1 VVGIRGARMIEIND
15 GEILL
20 TPYKWTYEERILYK
34 HKGNKFFEKNYS
46 KWATL
51 IIDHIDDLIIIS
63 ERKYHNLE
71 DEPCYL
77 VKIDGGTHMIDAEDT
92 YYEHWWGNKK
102 FKKEFKDN
110 DEYGYMDSFLTAKG
124 HDAVPEEIKI
134 TAMISKKDYQE
145 LQKRFNTLA

>member
-1 VVGIRGARMIEIND
+1 MIEINN

-34 HKGNKFFEKNYS
+34 HKNNKFFEKNYS

-51 IIDHIDDLIIIS
+51 IVDDINDLTILG
-63 ERKYHNLE
+63 EHKYHNLE

-77 VKIDGGTHMIDAEDT
+77 VKINGDTHMVEAEDT

-102 FKKEFKDN
+102 FKKEFEDKN
-110 DEYGYMDSFLTAKG
+110 EHGYMDSFLESKG
-124 HDAVPEEIKI
+124 HDVVPERIKI

-145 LQKRFNTLA
+145 LQKRFKNDKTRP

>member
-1 VVGIRGARMIEIND
+1 MIEIND

-34 HKGNKFFEKNYS
+34 HKGNKFFELNYS

-51 IIDHIDDLIIIS
+51 VVDDIDDLMILG
-63 ERKYHNLE
+63 ERKYHDLE

-77 VKIDGGTHMIDAEDT
+77 VKINGDTRMRDAEDT

-102 FKKEFKDN
+102 FKKEFEDK
-110 DEYGYMDSFLTAKG
+110 DEYGYMDSFLMSKG
-124 HDAVPEEIKI
+124 HDVVPEEIKI
-134 TAMISKKDYQE
+134 TAMISKKDYKE

>member
-1 VVGIRGARMIEIND
+1 MIEIND

-34 HKGNKFFEKNYS
+34 HKGNKYFELNYS

-51 IIDHIDDLIIIS
+51 VVDDIDDLMILG
-63 ERKYHNLE
+63 ERKYHDLE

-77 VKIDGGTHMIDAEDT
+77 VKINGDTHMRDAEDT

-102 FKKEFKDN
+102 FKKEFEDK
-110 DEYGYMDSFLTAKG
+110 DEYGYMDSFLMSKG
-124 HDAVPEEIKI
+124 HDVVPEEIKI
-134 TAMISKKDYQE
+134 TAMISKKDYKE

>member
-1 VVGIRGARMIEIND
+1 MIEIND
-15 GEILL
+15 GEIFL

-51 IIDHIDDLIIIS
+51 IVDDIDDLIIIS
-63 ERKYHNLE
+63 ENKYHDLE

-77 VKIDGGTHMIDAEDT
+77 VKIDGDTHMVEAEDT

-102 FKKEFKDN
+102 FKKEF
-110 DEYGYMDSFLTAKG
+110 
-124 HDAVPEEIKI
+124 
-134 TAMISKKDYQE
+134 
-145 LQKRFNTLA
+145 R

>member
-1 VVGIRGARMIEIND
+1 MIEIND

>member
-1 VVGIRGARMIEIND
+1 MIEINN

-34 HKGNKFFEKNYS
+34 HKNNKFFEKNYS

-51 IIDHIDDLIIIS
+51 IVDDIDDLTILG
-63 ERKYHNLE
+63 EHKYHNLE

-77 VKIDGGTHMIDAEDT
+77 VKINGYTHMVEAEDT

-102 FKKEFKDN
+102 FKKEFEDK
-110 DEYGYMDSFLTAKG
+110 DEYGYMDSFLESKG
-124 HDAVPEEIKI
+124 HDVVPEKIKI

-145 LQKRFNTLA
+145 LKKRFKQN

>member
-1 VVGIRGARMIEIND
+1 MIEIND
-15 GEILL
+15 GEIFL

-51 IIDHIDDLIIIS
+51 IVDHIDDLIIIG
-63 ERKYHNLE
+63 ENKYHDLE

-77 VKIDGGTHMIDAEDT
+77 VKIDGGTYMVDAEDT

-124 HDAVPEEIKI
+124 HDAVPEKIKI
-134 TAMISKKDYQE
+134 TAMVSKKDYQE
-145 LQKRFNTLA
+145 LKKRFNTLA